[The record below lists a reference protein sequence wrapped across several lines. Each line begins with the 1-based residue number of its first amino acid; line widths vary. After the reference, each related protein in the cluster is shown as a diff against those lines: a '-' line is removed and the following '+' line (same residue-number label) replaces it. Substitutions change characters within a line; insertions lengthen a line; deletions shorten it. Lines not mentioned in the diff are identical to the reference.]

1 MRTVF
6 RTPGFCSVLLAT
18 AVAAAQPALPQQ
30 ADKSPAPQPV
40 TTIHTTSP
48 LVLVDVV
55 VTDKHGQLIHGLT
68 EKDFHVFE
76 GATEQHLSSFEEHR
90 GVAASPAAIT
100 ASLDPDT
107 YTDRL
112 ISTQNAP
119 LCLILFD
126 SLNTALSDQSYAH
139 TELLK
144 LAESLPAGS
153 RVAVFRLGAK
163 LTMLQGFTE
172 DTAALI
178 AMLKNTGKL
187 DPQTGPFFDD
197 AILTQSLSAPDL
209 TASMGGGQGGPAA
222 TNLGPRPMSGQD
234 ANAEIL
240 RNQLVVARTL
250 EALRTLGLYLSGLP
264 GRKNLVWL
272 SGSFPVDI
280 LPNLDPNSV
289 NGTQGH
295 FAGLSGADS
304 VTYVTAIRDLAFLLQ
319 SGNIVVYPVDVRGV
333 GMDNLFNGSRQ
344 SSGTP
349 ANEVQAVTQG
359 LMNYAGSNGQ
369 MQAAME
375 TMADITGGR
384 AYFNTNDISGS
395 IFEALNDGSNY
406 YSLAYVPSDGKWDGK
421 YRKIKVHL
429 DQPDLRLYYRQG
441 YFAEITEKRKD
452 ALPIPDPEM
461 GVAMLRGTP
470 VVPDIGFELHLVP
483 DGAVR
488 TIPALSPALLKRD
501 GAQRQ
506 LTGPAQHYEM
516 DLTIKPSDI
525 QFVPVDGEYQSNLA
539 ISAIAYDAQGK
550 LLNTIAGSFHAPLSS
565 DTHTAVMHEALH
577 LFLKPGMDLPVGR
590 VYLRV
595 GVRDLA
601 SGKMGALE
609 IPVDVG
615 TSNGALSSAPHP
627 ATLR

>member
-1 MRTVF
+1 MRTAV
-6 RTPGFCSVLLAT
+6 RTPAFCSVLLAT
-18 AVAAAQPALPQQ
+18 AIAAAQSSAPQQ
-30 ADKSPAPQPV
+30 ADKSSSSQPI

-55 VTDKHGQLIHGLT
+55 VTDKHGQIIYGLT

-76 GATEQHLSSFEEHR
+76 GATEQHLSTFEEHR
-90 GVAASPAAIT
+90 GAAARPAAIT

-107 YTDRL
+107 YSNRL
-112 ISTQNAP
+112 VSTQSAP
-119 LCLILFD
+119 LCVILLD

-144 LAESLPAGS
+144 FAEGLPAGS

-172 DTAALI
+172 STTDLI
-178 AMLKNTGKL
+178 AMLKHTGKL
-187 DPQTGPFFDD
+187 DPQSGPYFDD

-209 TASMGGGQGGPAA
+209 TAGMGGGQAGAQ
-222 TNLGPRPMSGQD
+222 PMSSQD

-240 RNQLVVARTL
+240 QSQLTVARTL
-250 EALRTLGLYLSGLP
+250 LALRTLGLYLSSLP
-264 GRKNLVWL
+264 GRKNLIWL
-272 SGSFPVDI
+272 SGAFPIDI

-295 FAGLSGADS
+295 FAGLSGADA
-304 VTYVTAIRDLAFLLQ
+304 VTYITAIRDLAFLLQ
-319 SGNIVVYPVDVRGV
+319 SGNIAVYPIDLQGVR
-333 GMDNLFNGSRQ
+333 MDSLYTGSRQ
-344 SSGTP
+344 SSGGA

-359 LMNYAGSNGQ
+359 LTAFTGTNGQ
-369 MQAAME
+369 IQAAME

-395 IFEALNDGSNY
+395 ILEALNDGSHY
-406 YSLAYVPSDGKWDGK
+406 YSLAYIPSNGKWDGK
-421 YRKIKVHL
+421 YRKIEVRIDK
-429 DQPDLRLYYRQG
+429 PDLRLYYRQG
-441 YFAEITEKRKD
+441 YFAELKEKRKD

-461 GVAMLRGTP
+461 GAAMLRGAP
-470 VVPDIGFELHLVP
+470 VVPEISFELHLTP
-483 DGAVR
+483 EGAVR
-488 TIPALSPALLKRD
+488 TIPAQSPALLKRD
-501 GAQRQ
+501 GTQRQ
-506 LTGPAQHYEM
+506 LTGPAQRYEM

-525 QFVPVDGEYQSNLA
+525 QFASVDSEYQSNLA
-539 ISAIAYDAQGK
+539 ISAIAYDEQGK
-550 LLNTIAGSFHAPLSS
+550 LLNTIVGSFHAPLSS
-565 DTHTAVMHEALH
+565 ERHTAVMNEALH

-595 GVRDLA
+595 GIRDLA

-615 TSNGALSSAPHP
+615 LPGRQAQ
-627 ATLR
+627 

>member
-1 MRTVF
+1 
-6 RTPGFCSVLLAT
+6 
-18 AVAAAQPALPQQ
+18 
-30 ADKSPAPQPV
+30 
-40 TTIHTTSP
+40 
-48 LVLVDVV
+48 
-55 VTDKHGQLIHGLT
+55 
-68 EKDFHVFE
+68 
-76 GATEQHLSSFEEHR
+76 
-90 GVAASPAAIT
+90 
-100 ASLDPDT
+100 
-107 YTDRL
+107 
-112 ISTQNAP
+112 
-119 LCLILFD
+119 
-126 SLNTALSDQSYAH
+126 
-139 TELLK
+139 
-144 LAESLPAGS
+144 
-153 RVAVFRLGAK
+153 
-163 LTMLQGFTE
+163 
-172 DTAALI
+172 
-178 AMLKNTGKL
+178 
-187 DPQTGPFFDD
+187 
-197 AILTQSLSAPDL
+197 
-209 TASMGGGQGGPAA
+209 MGGGRGGPGA
-222 TNLGPRPMSGQD
+222 TSLGPRPMSSQD
-234 ANAEIL
+234 ANQTIIQS
-240 RNQLVVARTL
+240 QLTVARTL

-272 SGSFPVDI
+272 SGGFPIDI
-280 LPNLDPNSV
+280 LPTLDPNSV

-295 FAGLSGADS
+295 FGGVSGADS
-304 VTYVTAIRDLAFLLQ
+304 VTYITAIRDLAFLLQ
-319 SGNIVVYPVDVRGV
+319 SGNIVVYPIDVRGI

-344 SSGTP
+344 SAGPS
-349 ANEVQAVTQG
+349 NEVQAVTQG
-359 LMNYAGSNGQ
+359 LINYAGSNGQ

-384 AYFNTNDISGS
+384 AYFNTNDVTGS
-395 IFEALNDGSNY
+395 MLEALNDGSNF

-441 YFAEITEKRKD
+441 YFATIMEKAKD

-461 GVAMLRGTP
+461 GAAMLRGAP
-470 VVPDIGFELHLVP
+470 VVPEIGFELHLIP

-488 TIPALSPALLKRD
+488 TIPPPQSPGLLKRD
-501 GAQRQ
+501 GSQRQ

-525 QFVPVDGEYQSNLA
+525 QFAPVDGEYLSNLS

-615 TSNGALSSAPHP
+615 SSGHSTP
-627 ATLR
+627 